1 MRMLIVEDDE
11 NKRKQVVNFVE
22 ETWPAAHISVVRS
35 LQSGLRAILSGGLDL
50 IVLDMSLP
58 TYDVTVEEDGG
69 RLQAY
74 AGREILR
81 QMDRR
86 QIGVPVVVVTQFDK
100 FGEGVAAL
108 TREELDAQ
116 LQRAHP
122 RVYRGMVYY
131 NVALDG
137 WKDDL
142 TRIVDH
148 LGSLSRGNG
157 NVENLNC

>member
-1 MRMLIVEDDE
+1 MRVLIVEDDE
-11 NKRKQVVNFVE
+11 NKRKQVTNFVE
-22 ETWPAAHISVVRS
+22 EIWPASHMDVERS
-35 LQSGLRAILSGGLDL
+35 LQSGLRSILLGDLDV

-58 TYDVTVEEDGG
+58 TFDVTVEEDGG

-86 QIGVPVVVVTQFDK
+86 QITVPVVVVTQFDK
-100 FGEGVAAL
+100 FGEGAAAL

-116 LQRAHP
+116 LRHAHP
-122 RVYRGMVYY
+122 QIYCGMVYY

-142 TRIVDH
+142 RWIIDRLKYS
-148 LGSLSRGNG
+148 LGGSGDAKNSDR
-157 NVENLNC
+157 